1 MDERV
6 GWTNLSLFSFAT
18 YIHCSIHAS
27 IAAKKMYLKEAK
39 VGEREEG
46 KSRRGKYHGESFVRR

>member
-1 MDERV
+1 M

-46 KSRRGKYHGESFVRR
+46 KSRRRKYHGESFVRR